1 MAENMIAIDF
11 GTSRTKVAYFNPP
24 EMQRP
29 DLMQL
34 GKELSIPSH
43 FNIDEESGK
52 VWIGD
57 AARER
62 LEDNPIGHITMLKSQ
77 LRSVRLGKHSMKPEE
92 LLTRLFT
99 EIREIAGRAIACF
112 NGVSPT
118 AVQLTFT
125 RNMGRETTILSTA
138 AKAAGFE
145 TVDLIAE
152 PEAAARAWL
161 VTTPNPDSQSR
172 EVIVLDCGGGTV
184 DWNYLQR
191 TEDGRF
197 KQKDTL
203 PSGALDIGGEDVD
216 EALVGLVVRD
226 LPQEDVPNRMDVLRT
241 HCQVLKERYC
251 RGLPLPLI
259 KIEKDSHPVEV
270 KLEGSQIQ
278 EVIDNTFINP
288 VCDAFKPY
296 LDKVKE
302 ETDQDDPVILL
313 VGGSAHLKGLAE
325 GLERALSCRTFSW
338 DRAEFAPVLGAALP
352 VRMEQP
358 ALAPGGEDGQPEEA
372 GHTETVEAGH
382 TETVYALTKPNV
394 LQVAET
400 FLTLAA
406 ENDER
411 SADVIRETLE
421 DYNSEVFRLV
431 MMGQIKK
438 GKSSLI
444 NALLGEWELLP
455 VEMEV
460 STSTVYEVGY
470 GDTPRYTVVFNP
482 MAALDAAIP
491 GEEVPPRKEKKIDA
505 AEIATY
511 GTETGNPGNEKEVD
525 FIRVQLPHPLLKDG
539 VTLIDTPGLGGT
551 YAQHDEITLRY
562 APNADAVCFVLDS
575 VEAVVSRPELDG
587 FSKFLEVSEKIG
599 VSRPP
604 FFFVQTK
611 MDANLAWEAF
621 RAHNLRSL
629 SAHFDMP
636 QDALRY
642 FPVSADWKHRATAT
656 LSANSFSLR
665 LLENSGFSAL
675 DNFFREELLREKE
688 ERSARKL
695 LGQILAETEAIYQK
709 IAGELQLF
717 QKTSSAELEELAR
730 QAIDN
735 ESGFATW
742 EQETYPQLV
751 KDFNTRADGLR
762 QDTLAQLKTALDAEE
777 TGPIVDPIIDALRS
791 QELSRKELAEKSDAL
806 QQECVAKCQEVTL
819 SILEQYQK
827 KMRASLERT
836 TAELGSS
843 LEDVLI
849 FPAISLT
856 PHEGEGI
863 ADSTSFGEK
872 VGAVGSAAGGAIAG
886 DILGGFL
893 IKAPIAMVL
902 GTVVGVG
909 ALTSA
914 IVLLPINLVAMA
926 FGGRFALRKFRKGRQ
941 EAALSEVRR
950 FLSEVVQHART
961 QLLQQFEESSKD
973 IEDKVRDRLDS
984 AKTSTVKDLAS
995 RRDSI
1000 ADAQQQTLE
1009 ENQQTAAELDATLG
1023 QVAALLQRIK
1033 QMLGTETRAN
1043 AMSNTP

>member
-11 GTSRTKVAYFNPP
+11 GTSRTKVAYFNP
-24 EMQRP
+24 EMQQP
-29 DLMQL
+29 ELMRL
-34 GKELSIPSH
+34 GKEHSIPSY
-43 FNIDEESGK
+43 FNLDPESGK

-62 LEDNPIGHITMLKSQ
+62 LEVNPMGHIPVLKNQ
-77 LRSVRLGKHSMKPEE
+77 LGSVRVGNHATKPEE
-92 LLTRLFT
+92 LLTHLFT

-125 RNMGRETTILSTA
+125 YNYAETEKTILDTA
-138 AKAAGFE
+138 ATAAGFE
-145 TVDLIAE
+145 TVTLIPE

-161 VTTPNPDSQSR
+161 ATTPNPDSQSR

-184 DWNYLQR
+184 DWSYLQR

-197 KQKDTL
+197 RLML
-203 PSGALDIGGEDVD
+203 PSRALDIGGETVD
-216 EALVGLVVRD
+216 GALAEFVVSEKF
-226 LPQEDVPNRMDVLRT
+226 PQEYALNQMDVLHT
-241 HCQVLKERYC
+241 HCQGLKERYC
-251 RGLPLPLI
+251 RGLPLPSI

-270 KLEGSQIQ
+270 ELEGSEIQ

-288 VCDAFKPY
+288 VCEAFKPY

-302 ETDQDDPVILL
+302 ETNQDDPAILL

-325 GLERALSCRTFSW
+325 GLERALSCQTFTW

-352 VRMEQP
+352 VLMEQP
-358 ALAPGGEDGQPEEA
+358 ALAPDGEEGQPEEA
-372 GHTETVEAGH
+372 EH

-406 ENDER
+406 ENDEK
-411 SADVIRETLE
+411 SADVIRKKLE
-421 DYNSEVFRLV
+421 DYESEVFRLV
-431 MMGQIKK
+431 MIGQIKK

-444 NALLGEWELLP
+444 NALLDEWELLP
-455 VEMEV
+455 VETGV
-460 STSTVYEVGY
+460 TTSTVYEVGY
-470 GDTPRYTVVFNP
+470 GDTPEFTVVFNP
-482 MAALDAAIP
+482 MADLDAAIP
-491 GEEVPPRKEKKIDA
+491 SEEVPPRKEKKIDA
-505 AEIATY
+505 SEITVY
-511 GTETGNPGNEKEVD
+511 GTERGNPSNEKEVD
-525 FIRVQLPHPLLKDG
+525 FIRVQLPHPLLRDG

-551 YAQHDEITLRY
+551 YPQHNEITLRY
-562 APNADAVCFVLDS
+562 APNADAVCFVVDS
-575 VEAVVSRPELDG
+575 AEAVVSLPELKR
-587 FSKFLEVSEKIG
+587 FEEFLEAPEKVGG

-611 MDANLAWEAF
+611 MDANMEWEAF
-621 RAHNLRSL
+621 RAGNLASL

-636 QDALRY
+636 QEALRY
-642 FPVSADWKHRATAT
+642 FPVSATLKRQATAT
-656 LSANSFSLR
+656 LSVESFDS
-665 LLENSGFSAL
+665 EVVEESGFPAL
-675 DNFFREELLREKE
+675 ENFFREELLRAKE

-695 LGQILAETEAIYQK
+695 LEGILDQTRAIHQK

-717 QKTSSAELEELAR
+717 QQTGPAELEELAR
-730 QAIDN
+730 QATDN
-735 ESGFATW
+735 ESRFATW

-751 KDFNTRADGLR
+751 KDFNTRADRLR

-777 TGPIVDPIIDALRS
+777 TGPIVEPIIDALRS

-827 KMRASLERT
+827 KMRALLERT

-856 PHEGEGI
+856 PHEGEGL
-863 ADSTSFGEK
+863 ADSTSLGEK
-872 VGAVGSAAGGAIAG
+872 VGAVGIAAGGAIAG
-886 DILGGFL
+886 DLLSAFL
-893 IKAPIAMVL
+893 IKLPIGMAL
-902 GTVVGVG
+902 GIAGVG
-909 ALTSA
+909 ALTA
-914 IVLLPINLVAMA
+914 TIVLLPISLVAMA

-941 EAALSEVRR
+941 EAALNEVRR

-984 AKTSTVKDLAS
+984 AKTTTAKDLAS

-1000 ADAQQQTLE
+1000 ADAQQQALE
-1009 ENQQTAAELDATLG
+1009 ENQQTAAELEATVG

>member
-11 GTSRTKVAYFNPP
+11 GTSRTKVAYYNPETQQP
-24 EMQRP
+24 A
-29 DLMQL
+29 LMRL
-34 GKELSIPSH
+34 GKEFSIPSY
-43 FNIDEESGK
+43 FNIDLDKK
-52 VWIGD
+52 VWVGD
-57 AARER
+57 DARER
-62 LEDNPIGHITMLKSQ
+62 LKDNPEGHLSNVKSQ
-77 LRSVRLGKHSMKPEE
+77 LSRLGLGNNRVSPKE
-92 LLTRLFT
+92 LLTRLFADLR
-99 EIREIAGRAIACF
+99 ERAGREIPGF
-112 NGVSPT
+112 NGVPPT
-118 AVQLTFT
+118 KVQLTFT
-125 RNMGRETTILSTA
+125 KHYEEVSKTILVPA
-138 AKAAGFE
+138 AEDAGFE
-145 TVDLIAE
+145 LVTLIPE

-161 VTTPNPDSQSR
+161 ATTTNPDSQSR

-184 DWNYLQR
+184 DWTYLHR
-191 TEDGRF
+191 NESGIF
-197 KQKDTL
+197 KQML
-203 PSGALDIGGEDVD
+203 PTEATGLGGEDVD
-216 EALVGLVVRD
+216 EALVELTVSQLRK
-226 LPQEDVPNRMDVLRT
+226 EDVPEQKDVLRT
-241 HCQVLKERYC
+241 HCQNLKERYC
-251 RGLPLPLI
+251 RNSSLPLI
-259 KIEKDSHPVEV
+259 KIEKDSHTVEV
-270 KLEGSQIQ
+270 KLEGSEIQ
-278 EVIDNTFINP
+278 AVIDETFINP

-302 ETDQDDPVILL
+302 ESKQDDPAILL
-313 VGGSAHLKGLAE
+313 VGGSAHLKRLAE
-325 GLERALSCRTFSW
+325 GLERALSCRTFTW
-338 DRAEFAPVLGAALP
+338 TDAEFAPVLGAALP
-352 VRMEQP
+352 VLMEQP
-358 ALAPGGEDGQPEEA
+358 ALAPDGEEGQPEEA
-372 GHTETVEAGH
+372 EH

-406 ENDER
+406 ENNEG
-411 SADVIRETLE
+411 SADVIRERLE
-421 DYNSEVFRLV
+421 DYHSGVFQLV

-444 NALLGEWELLP
+444 NALLEEWELLP

-470 GDTPRYTVVFNP
+470 GDTPEFTVVFNP
-482 MAALDAAIP
+482 MAALDAAMP
-491 GEEVPPRKEKKIDA
+491 GEEVPPRQEKKIDA
-505 AEIATY
+505 AEIAAY

-539 VTLIDTPGLGGT
+539 VTLIDTPGIGGT

-575 VEAVVSRPELDG
+575 VEAVVSGPELKG
-587 FSKFLEVSEKIG
+587 FSKFLEVPEKVG

-611 MDANLAWEAF
+611 MDANPEWEAF
-621 RAHNLRSL
+621 RAHNLASL

-636 QDALRY
+636 PEALRY
-642 FPVSADWKHRATAT
+642 FPVSATVKHSATAT
-656 LSANSFSLR
+656 LSADSSNLGF
-665 LLENSGFSAL
+665 LEQSGFPAL

-695 LGQILAETEAIYQK
+695 LGQILAETEAIYQN

-717 QKTSSAELEELAR
+717 QKTGPAELDELAR
-730 QAIDN
+730 QATDN
-735 ESGFATW
+735 ESRFATW

-751 KDFNTRADGLR
+751 KDFNTRADRFR

-777 TGPIVDPIIDALRS
+777 TGPIVEPIIDALRS

-827 KMRASLERT
+827 KMRALLERT

-856 PHEGEGI
+856 PHEGEGF

-872 VGAVGSAAGGAIAG
+872 VGAVGIAAGGAIAG
-886 DILGGFL
+886 DVLSGLL
-893 IKAPIAMVL
+893 IKMPLAIVL
-902 GTVVGVG
+902 GIVGIG
-909 ALTSA
+909 AMTSA
-914 IVLLPINLVAMA
+914 IVLLPISLVSMA

-941 EAALSEVRR
+941 EAALNEVRR

-984 AKTSTVKDLAS
+984 AKTTTAKDLAT

-1000 ADAQQQTLE
+1000 ANAQQQALE
-1009 ENQQTAAELDATLG
+1009 ENQQTAAEFEATVG